1 MLEFIEI
8 HSGKNPDAVIIWL
21 HGLGANGHDFESIVP
36 ELKLPPSLNVRFIFP
51 HAPAIP
57 VTVNGGYVMPAWY
70 DIAGHGIS
78 FASGTS
84 SQLAGEDEQGLRRS
98 QKQIVELIEVEK
110 KKGISA
116 NRIILAGFSQ
126 GGAMTLFAGLRY
138 PQKLA
143 GLMVLSAYLP
153 LPDKLTAEMSEANSK
168 TSVFMAHGRQD
179 GVVPFDGARISKE
192 FLLKRG
198 VLVEWHEYAMQHSL
212 HPQEIKDI
220 SSWIQERLKTKR

>member
-1 MLEFIEI
+1 MLDSIILET
-8 HSGKNPDAVIIWL
+8 SNNPDAAIIWL

-36 ELKLPPSLNVRFIFP
+36 ELNLPKNLNIRFIFP
-51 HAPAIP
+51 HAPTMP

-84 SQLAGEDEQGLRRS
+84 SQPAGEDEQGMRRS
-98 QKQIVELIEVEK
+98 QNQINELIEAEK
-110 KKGISA
+110 KKGIAA

-138 PQKLA
+138 PQRLA

-153 LPDKLTAEMSEANSK
+153 LPDKLTAEMAESNAK
-168 TSVFMAHGRQD
+168 TSVFMAHGKQD
-179 GVVPFDGARISKE
+179 GVVPFEGARISKE

-198 VLVEWHEYAMQHSL
+198 IPVEWHEYAMQHSI
-212 HPQEIKDI
+212 HPQEIRDI
-220 SSWIQERLKTKR
+220 SVWLQKILEEVS

>member
-1 MLEFIEI
+1 MLDSIILET
-8 HSGKNPDAVIIWL
+8 SKKPDAAIIWL

-36 ELKLPPSLNVRFIFP
+36 ELNLPESLNIRFVFP
-51 HAPAIP
+51 HAPSMP

-70 DIAGHGIS
+70 DIAGQNIL
-78 FASGTS
+78 T
-84 SQLAGEDEQGLRRS
+84 GEDEVGMRRS
-98 QKQIVELIEVEK
+98 QKQIMELIEAEK
-110 KKGISA
+110 KKGIPA

-153 LPDKLTAEMSEANSK
+153 LPEKLTAELSEANSK
-168 TSVFMAHGRQD
+168 ASVFMAHGKQD
-179 GVVPFDGARISKE
+179 SVVPFEGARISKE

-198 VLVEWHEYAMQHSL
+198 IPVEWHEYAMQHSL

-220 SSWIQERLKTKR
+220 SAWLQDRLIKN

>member
-1 MLEFIEI
+1 MLDSIILETSP
-8 HSGKNPDAVIIWL
+8 HPDAAIIWL

-36 ELKLPPSLNVRFIFP
+36 DLNLSESLNIRFVFP
-51 HAPAIP
+51 HAPSMP

-70 DIAGHGIS
+70 DIAVQNIL
-78 FASGTS
+78 T
-84 SQLAGEDEQGLRRS
+84 GEDEVGMRRS
-98 QKQIVELIEVEK
+98 QKQIMELIEAEK
-110 KKGISA
+110 KKGIPA

-143 GLMVLSAYLP
+143 GLMVLSGYLP
-153 LPDKLTAEMSEANSK
+153 LPDKLTAELSEVNAK
-168 TSVFMAHGRQD
+168 TSVFMAHGKQD
-179 GVVPFDGARISKE
+179 SVVPFEGARISKE

-198 VLVEWHEYAMQHSL
+198 IPVEWHEYAMQHSL

-220 SSWIQERLKTKR
+220 ATWIQKILK

>member
-1 MLEFIEI
+1 MLDSIILET
-8 HSGKNPDAVIIWL
+8 SKNPDASIIWL

-36 ELKLPPSLNVRFIFP
+36 ELNLPESLNIRFIFP
-51 HAPAIP
+51 HAPSMP

-70 DIAGHGIS
+70 DIAGQNIL
-78 FASGTS
+78 T
-84 SQLAGEDEQGLRRS
+84 GEDEVGMRRS
-98 QKQIVELIEVEK
+98 QKQIMELIEAEK
-110 KKGISA
+110 KKGIPA

-143 GLMVLSAYLP
+143 GLMVLSGYLP
-153 LPDKLTAEMSEANSK
+153 LPEKLTAELSESNSK
-168 TSVFMAHGRQD
+168 TSVFMAHGKQD
-179 GVVPFDGARISKE
+179 SVVPFEGARISKE

-198 VLVEWHEYAMQHSL
+198 IPVEWHEYSMAHSL

-220 SSWIQERLKTKR
+220 SNWLQDRLIKN